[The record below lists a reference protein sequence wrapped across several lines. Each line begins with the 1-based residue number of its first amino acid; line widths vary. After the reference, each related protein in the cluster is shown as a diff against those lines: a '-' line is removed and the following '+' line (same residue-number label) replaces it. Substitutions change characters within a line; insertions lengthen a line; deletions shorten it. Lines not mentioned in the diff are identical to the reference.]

1 MHIKIYKYYI
11 AIIYIISSCLIFTNI
26 LVPIEATSLDNS
38 VELVCQTETVTLSG
52 IEWKVYKVGELD
64 SNGDY
69 QLVGN
74 FSNYPIELN
83 NLSTSDM
90 LSTANTL
97 ENYAIL
103 DNITP
108 TFNSITNEDGKVQF
122 ENLKNGLYLFSGQS
136 KIIDDTKY
144 IPSAMLIELI
154 PEDDSLATVDLVTY
168 PKFILKHISYENTN
182 YTVKKVWQDD
192 EEHLDNRPISITIEL
207 YKDNILENTVVLD
220 ESNDWSYSWTSNTAT
235 EWRVKE
241 VNIPRYYRVIYLD
254 GEVQYVVMNIYDTNF
269 DNSNEH
275 EDGSETIT
283 TTSED
288 VITDDSSTTTDT
300 TNTVT
305 TTTETSTTFEDSS
318 TTTVSTATIDT
329 TVTTNINTLESDNDS
344 NNVTTTSEKS
354 RLPQTGQLWWPVPIL
369 SIFGLVCI
377 TVSCRLSIKK

>member
-1 MHIKIYKYYI
+1 MYIKIYKYYI

-69 QLVGN
+69 QLVGD

-97 ENYAIL
+97 ENYAVL
-103 DNITP
+103 DDVIP
-108 TFNSITNEDGKVQF
+108 TFNSITDEDGKVQF

-136 KIIDDTKY
+136 KIINDTKY

-192 EEHLDNRPISITIEL
+192 EKHLDNRPISITVEL

-269 DNSNEH
+269 YNSNEH

-283 TTSED
+283 TTSIDVITDKD

-300 TNTVT
+300 TVT
-305 TTTETSTTFEDSS
+305 
-318 TTTVSTATIDT
+318 I
-329 TVTTNINTLESDNDS
+329 NINTLESDNDS
-344 NNVTTTSEKS
+344 NNVTTTSEKF